1 MYIVIQYVRLPTP
14 LYFATQ
20 LAWQFTNGANGLI
33 YLSLN
38 SFLRNEVLR
47 LIKWQKLSKPV
58 AVEISLEMF
67 PEDIQLINVGASGDP
82 ADHHHTRG
90 QSLAEV
96 FRIVPDTKEQLEVLK
111 DLVDNADVYDLDFWK
126 SPTKTGVST
135 DVMIPSTTLKN
146 ITDLLSS
153 SNISYVVSVPDVVR
167 LMKEYETPKDSGI
180 SDLLRSFYR
189 RFKDDGVATN
199 KATYNFDDYGSY
211 SDMVNWMTKIQE
223 YYPSFTKV
231 IQIGTTHEG
240 RSIVGIKIG
249 NHISNQNKRVVW
261 IDGGIHAREW
271 ASIHTALYFINEL
284 VGKYGSDPD
293 ITHYVN
299 SLNFY
304 IIPCVNP
311 DGYVYSFAAKDNPRQ
326 RLWRKNRSK
335 PVCPSSLSA
344 GQNPAEKCC
353 QGVDLNRNFGFHW
366 AEPGSNSNPC
376 SLIYQGH
383 SAFSEPETRAVRDM
397 LLSPELYGKVDA
409 FITMHTYSQLWIYP
423 WGHHENSYPADIVDL
438 KTVAENAVRAL
449 ESTYGTKY
457 KSGTGAD
464 ILSFCVIL
472 CCSCLESSLSS
483 QSGPILRRIRA
494 AGANAE
500 APQMKAEFNF
510 RDYATYAQMK
520 HWMKNIEFYYPNFT
534 KNFQIGTTSE
544 GQAIHGIKIGTPTK
558 AQKKRAIWID
568 GGIHAREWA
577 AINTAL
583 YFINELVA
591 KYGVN
596 DEITYYVDTLDF
608 YIVPCLNPDGYE
620 YAHTRTADPLS
631 FRRMWRKNRSKEN
644 CIDIENGGKSC
655 CKGVDLNRNF
665 DIHWGLETRD
675 PTTSGN
681 TTSIDPCSDIYQG
694 PRAFSEPETRAL
706 RDILLS
712 PELKGRTD
720 AYITLHTFG
729 QIWMYPFG
737 HQKGVYPD
745 DKNDL
750 ESVGRAAVAALAKA
764 FGTKYRL
771 GNNPAPGSSVDWAKG
786 VAGIKYAYLIELRP
800 PPIRLTGFILQKAQL
815 IPCAI
820 ETWEGV
826 KVVVD
831 AILKL
836 HNLQRKTTTLVDAS
850 KPNGNKTNAITPL
863 ATTSARHMTKN

>member
-1 MYIVIQYVRLPTP
+1 MTTRCLRVTFL
-14 LYFATQ
+14 FARIFPI
-20 LAWQFTNGANGLI
+20 L
-33 YLSLN
+33 LSLIATN
-38 SFLRNEVLR
+38 VETSPSPSF
-47 LIKWQKLSKPV
+47 Q
-58 AVEISLEMF
+58 
-67 PEDIQLINVGASGDP
+67 
-82 ADHHHTRG
+82 
-90 QSLAEV
+90 V
-96 FRIVPDTKEQLEVLK
+96 FRIVPDTKEQLKVLK

-311 DGYVYSFAAKDNPRQ
+311 DGYVYAFAAKDNPRQ

-335 PVCPSSLSA
+335 PVCPSGLSA

-464 ILSFCVIL
+464 ILYAVTGA
-472 CCSCLESSLSS
+472 SS
-483 QSGPILRRIRA
+483 
-494 AGANAE
+494 
-500 APQMKAEFNF
+500 
-510 RDYATYAQMK
+510 
-520 HWMKNIEFYYPNFT
+520 
-534 KNFQIGTTSE
+534 
-544 GQAIHGIKIGTPTK
+544 
-558 AQKKRAIWID
+558 
-568 GGIHAREWA
+568 
-577 AINTAL
+577 
-583 YFINELVA
+583 
-591 KYGVN
+591 
-596 DEITYYVDTLDF
+596 
-608 YIVPCLNPDGYE
+608 
-620 YAHTRTADPLS
+620 
-631 FRRMWRKNRSKEN
+631 
-644 CIDIENGGKSC
+644 
-655 CKGVDLNRNF
+655 
-665 DIHWGLETRD
+665 
-675 PTTSGN
+675 
-681 TTSIDPCSDIYQG
+681 
-694 PRAFSEPETRAL
+694 
-706 RDILLS
+706 
-712 PELKGRTD
+712 
-720 AYITLHTFG
+720 
-729 QIWMYPFG
+729 
-737 HQKGVYPD
+737 
-745 DKNDL
+745 
-750 ESVGRAAVAALAKA
+750 
-764 FGTKYRL
+764 
-771 GNNPAPGSSVDWAKG
+771 DWAKQEAK
-786 VAGIKYAYLIELRP
+786 VKYAYVLELRP
-800 PPIRLTGFILQKAQL
+800 AAALNGFVLNTRELVPTAK
-815 IPCAI
+815 
-820 ETWEGV
+820 ETWAGIR
-826 KVVVD
+826 VVID
-831 AILKL
+831 AVLKL
-836 HNLQRKTTTLVDAS
+836 NNLPAK
-850 KPNGNKTNAITPL
+850 G
-863 ATTSARHMTKN
+863 

>member
-1 MYIVIQYVRLPTP
+1 MKLFSKSR
-14 LYFATQ
+14 
-20 LAWQFTNGANGLI
+20 
-33 YLSLN
+33 
-38 SFLRNEVLR
+38 SFL
-47 LIKWQKLSKPV
+47 
-58 AVEISLEMF
+58 
-67 PEDIQLINVGASGDP
+67 
-82 ADHHHTRG
+82 
-90 QSLAEV
+90 
-96 FRIVPDTKEQLEVLK
+96 
-111 DLVDNADVYDLDFWK
+111 
-126 SPTKTGVST
+126 
-135 DVMIPSTTLKN
+135 
-146 ITDLLSS
+146 LL
-153 SNISYVVSVPDVVR
+153 N
-167 LMKEYETPKDSGI
+167 
-180 SDLLRSFYR
+180 
-189 RFKDDGVATN
+189 
-199 KATYNFDDYGSY
+199 
-211 SDMVNWMTKIQE
+211 
-223 YYPSFTKV
+223 
-231 IQIGTTHEG
+231 
-240 RSIVGIKIG
+240 
-249 NHISNQNKRVVW
+249 
-261 IDGGIHAREW
+261 
-271 ASIHTALYFINEL
+271 
-284 VGKYGSDPD
+284 
-293 ITHYVN
+293 
-299 SLNFY
+299 
-304 IIPCVNP
+304 
-311 DGYVYSFAAKDNPRQ
+311 
-326 RLWRKNRSK
+326 
-335 PVCPSSLSA
+335 
-344 GQNPAEKCC
+344 
-353 QGVDLNRNFGFHW
+353 
-366 AEPGSNSNPC
+366 
-376 SLIYQGH
+376 
-383 SAFSEPETRAVRDM
+383 
-397 LLSPELYGKVDA
+397 
-409 FITMHTYSQLWIYP
+409 
-423 WGHHENSYPADIVDL
+423 
-438 KTVAENAVRAL
+438 TVA
-449 ESTYGTKY
+449 
-457 KSGTGAD
+457 
-464 ILSFCVIL
+464 FCVIL
-472 CCSCLESSLSS
+472 CCSCLESSQSS
-483 QSGPILRRIRA
+483 QSDTILRRIRA
-494 AGANAE
+494 AEAIAE

-520 HWMKNIEFYYPNFT
+520 HWMKNIEFYYPNVT

-591 KYGVN
+591 KYGAN

-644 CIDIENGGKSC
+644 CIDIENGGQSC

-681 TTSIDPCSDIYQG
+681 TTSIDP
-694 PRAFSEPETRAL
+694 AL

-836 HNLQRKTTTLVDAS
+836 HNLQRKTTALVDAS

-863 ATTSARHMTKN
+863 ATTSVRHMTKN